1 METENFGGSILRLLS
16 LLTLLKMGGVWVG
29 RLTAMGLSDM
39 RQRHKQSGAER
50 CAHWNYEHSENVAEW
65 SLQGPGP
72 TPKVVRV
79 AGLRLWQQAHR
90 LNRMARKES
99 WEARSLDFP
108 WFHRLDRRYFTVYLL
123 LVDGKPVGY
132 AAWNLFDDGVP
143 VLRQLYIVPEKRRK
157 GYGSRLLVESWR
169 MFKPTEMFYVES
181 PSNATLNMLV
191 KLGFAKRGEDGCVYG
206 VKVMFVSGG

>member
-1 METENFGGSILRLLS
+1 MC
-16 LLTLLKMGGVWVG
+16 
-29 RLTAMGLSDM
+29 
-39 RQRHKQSGAER
+39 QRHKQSGAER
-50 CAHWNYEHSENVAEW
+50 CAHSGHSENVVEW
-65 SLQGPGP
+65 SLQSPGP
-72 TPKVVRV
+72 TLNLTVVKA
-79 AGLRLWQQAHR
+79 AGLRLWQHAHR
-90 LNRMARKES
+90 LNRMAKVES
-99 WEARSLDFP
+99 WEAKSLDLPF
-108 WFHRLDRRYFTVYLL
+108 FRRLDKRYFTVYLL

-143 VLRQLYIVPEKRRK
+143 VLRQLYIVPKERRK

-191 KLGFAKRGEDGCVYG
+191 KLGFARRGEDGCVHG